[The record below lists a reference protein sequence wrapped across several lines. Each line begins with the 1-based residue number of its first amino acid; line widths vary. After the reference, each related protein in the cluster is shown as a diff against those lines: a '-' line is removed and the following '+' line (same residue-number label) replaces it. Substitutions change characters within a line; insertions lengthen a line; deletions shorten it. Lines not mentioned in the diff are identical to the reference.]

1 MMKKMNREELID
13 EIKETLILNFILPK
27 DVFDLLSDEVLK
39 DILDELDFKLDKT
52 KEENKT
58 VYL

>member
-1 MMKKMNREELID
+1 MNKEELID

-27 DVFDLLSDEVLK
+27 DLFDLLSDELLK
-39 DILDELDFKLDKT
+39 DILDELDSKLDKT
-52 KEENKT
+52 KTENKS

>member
-1 MMKKMNREELID
+1 MTREELIN
-13 EIKETLILNFILPK
+13 EIKETLILNFVLTK
-27 DVFDLLSDEVLK
+27 DLFDLLSDELLK

-58 VYL
+58 VYF

>member
-39 DILDELDFKLDKT
+39 DILDELDSKLDKT

-58 VYL
+58 VYF

>member
-27 DVFDLLSDEVLK
+27 DVFDLLSDELLK
-39 DILDELDFKLDKT
+39 DILDELDSKLDKT

-58 VYL
+58 VYF

>member
-58 VYL
+58 VYF